1 MPRAARLKDPR
12 GIYHVMAKSISEF
25 NLFQDDDDKNYY
37 LDLLKR
43 YKEKFKCKVYGYCLM
58 TNHVH
63 LHFDPCGF
71 DISKFMHCLNLAYVR
86 YINIKYNRKGHLF
99 AERFQSKI
107 ITDICYNL
115 LVSAYIH
122 NNPIAIAEYSEN
134 AHEYP
139 YSSMG
144 IYTGKQLDLRNLI
157 DAEFILSCI
166 NENNKNEAKKQYLA
180 FVAERRDIG
189 ANNEFKEYVN
199 EFESEKYSR
208 KYKRTVFLWDK
219 DPKEVIKHI
228 AQKLGVSDI
237 SLTMRKWQREAFK
250 FKAVATY
257 SLSILCGLSY
267 VEICKIMNNIS
278 QSHCSRLCKKGFE
291 LIESGVLS
299 EEIFRDLIKID

>member
-25 NLFQDDDDKNYY
+25 NLFQDDDDKEYY

-58 TNHVH
+58 TNHAH
-63 LHFDPCGF
+63 MQFDPCGF

-107 ITDICYNL
+107 ITDMCYNL

-122 NNPIAIAEYSEN
+122 NNPSAIAEYREN

-144 IYTGKQLDLRNLI
+144 IYTGKQLDTRNLI
-157 DAEFILSCI
+157 DTEFILSCI
-166 NENNKNEAKKQYLA
+166 NENNKNEAKKQYLS
-180 FVAERRDIG
+180 FVAERRDMG
-189 ANNEFKEYVN
+189 TNNEFKEYMT
-199 EFESEKYSR
+199 EFENEKYSR
-208 KYKRTVFLWDK
+208 KYKRTVFLRDK

-237 SLTMRKWQREAFK
+237 SSTMRKWQREAIE
-250 FKAVATY
+250 FKAIATY
-257 SLSILCGLSY
+257 SLNLLCGLSY
-267 VEICKIMNNIS
+267 VDICKIMNNIS
-278 QSHCSRLCKKGFE
+278 QSHCSQLCKKGFAI
-291 LIESGVLS
+291 IESGVLS